1 MKFQNFL
8 KAMLIIVVSVV
19 LVSCSKTE
27 KERIIDF
34 NNDVIEWFISP
45 NFMKDMKAKVKTPD
59 QMQEY
64 ITSNI
69 NRMAKDN
76 GFKDQKETEAAFKKL
91 ANDKDLEKLL
101 KETEE
106 KVKPRFMEMQQFQM
120 ELMQQTMPELMQAP
134 APDSTEAK
142 PE

>member
-34 NNDVIEWFISP
+34 NTDVIEWFISP

-59 QMQEY
+59 QM
-64 ITSNI
+64 
-69 NRMAKDN
+69 
-76 GFKDQKETEAAFKKL
+76 
-91 ANDKDLEKLL
+91 
-101 KETEE
+101 
-106 KVKPRFMEMQQFQM
+106 
-120 ELMQQTMPELMQAP
+120 
-134 APDSTEAK
+134 
-142 PE
+142 

>member
-91 ANDKDLEKLL
+91 ANDKDLEKML

-134 APDSTEAK
+134 APDSTQAK

>member
-1 MKFQNFL
+1 
-8 KAMLIIVVSVV
+8 MLIIVVSVV

-34 NNDVIEWFISP
+34 NTDVIEWFISP

-69 NRMAKDN
+69 NRMAKNN

-91 ANDKDLEKLL
+91 ADDKDLEKML

-134 APDSTEAK
+134 APDSTQAK

>member
-134 APDSTEAK
+134 APDSTQAK

>member
-1 MKFQNFL
+1 
-8 KAMLIIVVSVV
+8 MLIIVVSVV

-27 KERIIDF
+27 KEKIIDF

-69 NRMAKDN
+69 NRIAKDN
-76 GFKDQKETEAAFKKL
+76 GFKDQKETEEAFKKL

-120 ELMQQTMPELMQAP
+120 ELMQQTMPEMIQAP
-134 APDSTEAK
+134 TPDSTQAK

>member
-27 KERIIDF
+27 KERIIEF

-69 NRMAKDN
+69 NRIAKDN
-76 GFKDQKETEAAFKKL
+76 GFKDQKETEEAFKKL

-120 ELMQQTMPELMQAP
+120 ELMQQTMPEMIQAP
-134 APDSTEAK
+134 TPDSTQAK

>member
-45 NFMKDMKAKVKTPD
+45 NFMKDLKAKVKTPD

-134 APDSTEAK
+134 APDSTQAK